1 MNENQAK
8 GTMKDTAGKVQ
19 EKFGEAVG
27 SKEQEVK
34 GAAKQVEGTVQKKA
48 GDVQESAEK
57 NRSDENR
64 KTQP

>member
-1 MNENQAK
+1 MNENQVK
-8 GTMKDTAGKVQ
+8 GSTKDAAGKVQ

-48 GDVQESAEK
+48 GDVQESVDK
-57 NRSDENR
+57 NRKAS
-64 KTQP
+64 